1 MGIVRGERQP
11 AHWGVRPGSVPGTQA
26 SPSPLCTLGVGFPGC
41 LVSHEPV
48 GRMSS
53 GEALPCAS
61 GNLGSPSLFGVL
73 CKGDPQTVFSYA
85 HHFTGVL

>member
-1 MGIVRGERQP
+1 
-11 AHWGVRPGSVPGTQA
+11 
-26 SPSPLCTLGVGFPGC
+26 
-41 LVSHEPV
+41 
-48 GRMSS
+48 MSS